1 MEAPKLSP
9 LVAIVS
15 FLALV
20 SLISSLPQE
29 EEVLKNAENAIE
41 NFNEDTEENGLAE
54 ETNKVCTAEACKQ
67 RARLITSYLNKS
79 ADPCEDFYSHVCENW
94 INKHKTTGPFDSF
107 QMLKNQFFDTLQGML
122 ENMEL
127 QYSPQE
133 VTDKPAALYNIC
145 MGSTEKDERD
155 DILRMM
161 NSSEF
166 QQWPVLDEMTD
177 DNDIFKNASVV
188 LQRVGMSSVI
198 QYYVSKSSLDPNNHS
213 ITILP
218 LFVWLPNNE
227 SIKQVVKYVKPTVT
241 NTSLEYVIK
250 TLKKME
256 SQWIMALKRP
266 STESVI
272 PPTIG
277 SLEKEFPYIPLKSWL
292 NKEFANADINLDEKQ
307 PVEVSRSLLYD
318 KINTFLQDADP
329 VGLYNYLG
337 LHLALHWFSLS
348 PSKVPSKPLKSRHC
362 TVLVHAA
369 MKEVAINLYA
379 KKNFIYTSAAKMEV
393 EGMVEKIKS
402 AFGEALKDAKWMDEK
417 TKRSAKKKLTAMTA
431 KIGYPTWLL
440 NTTTL
445 EDLYQYV
452 PTLYTNVSFLNIMQ
466 IIDKNNDKKI
476 MKKLYKPYDKDE
488 EWFFGQS
495 VVTAYF
501 NAKENEFVYP
511 AGGLHFPF
519 FELGVPGSLNFGGI
533 GAVLAHEMTHA
544 FAGIGSYYEENGTMV
559 RLQVNEKFNEAAQCF
574 EYQYGNITD
583 KEAQMQLNGKTTLYE
598 NMADSS
604 GLEIALRAYKNLV
617 MEDCENTTTSLE
629 GLPGMY
635 GMKLFFVSYAMLWC
649 DAISE
654 QELKNKIGRSAY
666 SPNRHRVNVAVHNQ
680 KDFATAFNCSNE
692 SPMVK
697 NFTHTCAL
705 W

>member
-1 MEAPKLSP
+1 MEARK
-9 LVAIVS
+9 VALLIATVS
-15 FLALV
+15 LALMP
-20 SLISSLPQE
+20 LISSLLQE
-29 EEVLKNAENAIE
+29 ELVQNKYEKEIE
-41 NFNEDTEENGLAE
+41 NLKEDIEQNGLAE
-54 ETNKVCTAEACKQ
+54 ETNKVCTTEICKQ
-67 RARLITSYLNKS
+67 RARLITSYLNES

-94 INKHKTTGPFDSF
+94 INEHKTTGPYDSF
-107 QMLKNQFFDTLQGML
+107 QMLKNQFYDTLQGIL

-145 MGSTEKDERD
+145 MGSTEQDERH
-155 DILRMM
+155 DIFKIM

-166 QQWPVLDEMTD
+166 QQWPVLAGITENNEM
-177 DNDIFKNASVV
+177 FKNASDV

-198 QYYVSKSSLDPNNHS
+198 QYYVSKSSLNPHNHS

-218 LFVWLPNNE
+218 LFVLLPNNE
-227 SIKQVVKYVKPTVT
+227 SIKQVVEYVKPDVT
-241 NTSLEYVIK
+241 NTSVEYVIK
-250 TLKKME
+250 TLKNIENQWKMVLQGRSLE
-256 SQWIMALKRP
+256 SAIP
-266 STESVI
+266 S
-272 PPTIG
+272 TIG
-277 SLEKEFPYIPLKSWL
+277 SLEKAFPYIPLKFLL
-292 NKEFANADINLDEKQ
+292 NKEFAHAHINLDEQQ
-307 PVEVSRSLLYD
+307 PVEVSWLWLYA
-318 KINTFLQDADP
+318 KINAFLQVAEP

-337 LHLALHWFSLS
+337 LHLALHLFSRS
-348 PSKVPSKPLKSRHC
+348 PSKVSRKTPKSRHC
-362 TVLVHAA
+362 TVQVHAA
-369 MKEVAINLYA
+369 MKEVAIYLYA
-379 KKNFIYTSAAKMEV
+379 KKNFTSTGAAKTEV
-393 EGMVEKIKS
+393 EGMVQKIKS
-402 AFGEALKDAKWMDEK
+402 AFVEALEDARWMDEK
-417 TKRSAKKKLTAMTA
+417 TKWIAKNKLTKMTA
-431 KIGYPTWLL
+431 KIGYPTWIL

-452 PTLYTNVSFLNIMQ
+452 PTIYPNASFLNIMQ
-466 IIDKNNDKKI
+466 TIDKNNDKKI
-476 MKKLYKPYDKDE
+476 MEKLYKPYDKDE

-501 NAKENEFVYP
+501 NARGNEFVYP

>member
-1 MEAPKLSP
+1 MAAQKLLLIIS
-9 LVAIVS
+9 
-15 FLALV
+15 LV
-20 SLISSLPQE
+20 SLLDLASLVSLELQERGEKTNARKSSERPNDSKDGQ
-29 EEVLKNAENAIE
+29 VTK
-41 NFNEDTEENGLAE
+41 
-54 ETNKVCTAEACKQ
+54 TNKVCTTKACKQ
-67 RARLITSYLNKS
+67 RARLIISYLNDS

-94 INKHKTTGPFDSF
+94 IHEHKTTGPYDSF
-107 QMLKNQFFDTLQGML
+107 QMLKNQFYDTLQGIL

-145 MGSTEKDERD
+145 MGSTEQDERH
-155 DILRMM
+155 DIFKIM

-166 QQWPVLDEMTD
+166 QQWPVMAGITENNEM
-177 DNDIFKNASVV
+177 FKNASDV

-198 QYYVSKSSLDPNNHS
+198 QYYVSKSSLNPHNHS

-218 LFVWLPNNE
+218 LFVLLPNNE
-227 SIKQVVKYVKPTVT
+227 SIKQVVEYVKPDVT
-241 NTSLEYVIK
+241 NTSLENVIK
-250 TLKKME
+250 TLKNIE
-256 SQWIMALKRP
+256 SQWKMALPRQ
-266 STESVI
+266 SMESAI
-272 PPTIG
+272 PPTIS
-277 SLEKEFPYIPLKSWL
+277 SLEKEFPYIPLRSWL
-292 NKEFANADINLDEKQ
+292 KKEFASADINLDEKQ
-307 PVEVSRSLLYD
+307 PLEVSWLVLYD
-318 KINTFLQDADP
+318 KINTFLKDADP

-337 LHLALHWFSLS
+337 LRLALHWFSLS
-348 PSKVPSKPLKSRHC
+348 PSKVPSKALKSRHC
-362 TVLVHAA
+362 TFLVHTA

-379 KKNFIYTSAAKMEV
+379 KKNFTYTSAAKMEV
-393 EGMVEKIKS
+393 EGMVKKIKS
-402 AFGEALKDAKWMDEK
+402 AFGEALEDAKWMDEN
-417 TKRSAKKKLTAMTA
+417 TKMSAKKKLTAMTA

-445 EDLYQYV
+445 QDLYQYV
-452 PTLYTNVSFLNIMQ
+452 PTLYTNDSFLNIMQ

-583 KEAQMQLNGKTTLYE
+583 KEAQMQLNGRTTLYE

-617 MEDCENTTTSLE
+617 AEDCENATTSLE

-654 QELKNKIGRSAY
+654 QEVKNKIERSPY

-697 NFTHTCAL
+697 NFTHTCEL